1 MSVQGWGWNLDSVAT
16 VAAWVYTL
24 LTLILVI
31 LAIYAYRTA
40 SRQLREVER
49 SRQTELLFRIWE
61 KYENDKFYK
70 ATRMLSGAGTQF
82 SSLEEFKRAF
92 SNEEELEKA
101 HLARREIKL
110 TLAPLGYLLRFRL
123 IEPEQLFP
131 ILPSAIGL
139 WGAGLQKVE
148 HDLREDLQ
156 RKRGATIGYKD
167 EVIELVDHLFEKYEL
182 HLQECAV
189 MRQIPPP

>member
-1 MSVQGWGWNLDSVAT
+1 MGAQGWGWNPDSVA
-16 VAAWVYTL
+16 AAAACAYTF
-24 LTLILVI
+24 LTLILAI
-31 LAIYAYRTA
+31 LAIRAYKTA
-40 SRQLREVER
+40 SKQLREAER
-49 SRQTELLFRIWE
+49 SRQAALLFRIWE
-61 KYENDKFYK
+61 KYENDKFYN
-70 ATRMLSGAGTQF
+70 ATRMLSGAGTRF

-92 SNEEELEKA
+92 SNEGELEKA

-110 TLAPLGYLLRFRL
+110 TLAPLGYLLRFGL

-139 WGAGLQKVE
+139 WGAGLRKVE

-167 EVIELVDHLFEKYEL
+167 EVIELVDHLFKEYESR
-182 HLQECAV
+182 LQKRAV
-189 MRQIPPP
+189 T